1 MVKENWIKKHPVWS
15 GVIGVILLSMLIPVM
30 LVLGTFAFI
39 EFDSSFGDNSS
50 TSNSYIDNTAVE
62 KRTALEQMEIAF
74 VGDFSYNEIKNR
86 IDEVMQQYGLSMTS
100 ALVGVRKE
108 TEVSEMDILTCM
120 KSLDYRNTI
129 GYDKIT
135 AEKSILDAIGI
146 CGATLSS

>member
-1 MVKENWIKKHPVWS
+1 
-15 GVIGVILLSMLIPVM
+15 MLIPVM

-86 IDEVMQQYGLSMTS
+86 IDEVMQQYGLSMTNENYSRFGS